1 MVDKIIR
8 TCEIAMWIILGCF
21 VVTIGYMF
29 ISFLVSYIDLKPNKV
44 GPTFA
49 ITKTLENSVF
59 ELNDEAKEY
68 VSLEI
73 KEIESDNKKV
83 YITLLPL
90 KETTDA
96 IDVNINE
103 IQTEVNEET
112 KEETKTTYQA
122 KDVRVK
128 NSILAVNKL
137 SCNVEEEFDLI
148 NVVKE

>member
-73 KEIESDNKKV
+73 KELESDNKKV

-112 KEETKTTYQA
+112 KEEIKTTYQA

-148 NVVKE
+148 NVVNE

>member
-49 ITKTLENSVF
+49 ITKTLENSVL

-73 KEIESDNKKV
+73 KELESDNKKV

-90 KETTDA
+90 KETTEA
-96 IDVNINE
+96 VEVNINE
-103 IQTEVNEET
+103 KQTEVNEET
-112 KEETKTTYQA
+112 KEEIKTTYQA

-137 SCNVEEEFDLI
+137 SCNIEEEFDLI
-148 NVVKE
+148 NVVNE